1 MVLLIDV
8 GKLVGGEWS
17 HIHIRLE
24 HTGDSMIICF
34 FIFVLLGELSIF
46 CGRSSYNPR
55 FLTFIRSWLTSS
67 VPEFSWC
74 YIFWTFIRILEGSKD
89 GGSSWYV
96 LDRQTSQKCE
106 NRFQRK
112 LYKIELSNTQSN
124 AFRYLT
130 STSNFPTCF
139 RRKVLSIAFKIVNF
153 AGSPFY
159 QSKMLTRLPGYKL
172 EVSTCMPKAT
182 SVHVGRNYGM
192 TKKRTVE
199 WYRGIK

>member
-1 MVLLIDV
+1 
-8 GKLVGGEWS
+8 
-17 HIHIRLE
+17 
-24 HTGDSMIICF
+24 MIICF
-34 FIFVLLGELSIF
+34 CFFVLLGKLSIF
-46 CGRSSYNPR
+46 CRMTSYSPR
-55 FLTFIRSWLTSS
+55 FLPFIRAWLTSS
-67 VPEFSWC
+67 VPEFAWC
-74 YIFWTFIRILEGSKD
+74 YLFWTFIRILEGSKD
-89 GGSSWYV
+89 GGSRWYV

-139 RRKVLSIAFKIVNF
+139 RRKVQSITFKIVNF

-192 TKKRTVE
+192 TKKRAGE
-199 WYRGIK
+199 